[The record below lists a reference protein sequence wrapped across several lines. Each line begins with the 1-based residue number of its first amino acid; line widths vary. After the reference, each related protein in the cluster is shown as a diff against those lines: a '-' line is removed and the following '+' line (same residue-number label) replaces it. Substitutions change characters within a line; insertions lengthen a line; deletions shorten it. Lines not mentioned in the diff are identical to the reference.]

1 MDALAALR
9 LQIEWGADEAL
20 ADAPVDRL
28 GSKPP
33 ERLPSPEPPP
43 AASAPATRATPL
55 DRARNAAANAET
67 LDALK
72 QAIAAFDGCVLRDTA
87 AHTVLPEGSPGP
99 LL

>member
-33 ERLPSPEPPP
+33 ERPPSPEPPSATP
-43 AASAPATRATPL
+43 APATRVTRSIAPAPRPRTP
-55 DRARNAAANAET
+55 
-67 LDALK
+67 K
-72 QAIAAFDGCVLRDTA
+72 CSM
-87 AHTVLPEGSPGP
+87 H
-99 LL
+99 